1 MHNIRI
7 IRDNPINFCMHK
19 QRGVA
24 ENGAG
29 LNPERLQTSMSLY
42 SDKLSGIVLMV
53 DGRVNSSMRLKEGN
67 AVMENVVCVCVC
79 LCACVCVCMRACVHG
94 CVRSQKYLSL

>member
-1 MHNIRI
+1 MSFSSKSCLHVTPTGSQLKTMHNIRI
-7 IRDNPINFCMHK
+7 IRDNPLSFCRHK

-42 SDKLSGIVLMV
+42 SDKLSAIVMMV
-53 DGRVNSSMRLKEGN
+53 DGRVNSSVGLKEG
-67 AVMENVVCVCVC
+67 VCVCVC
-79 LCACVCVCMRACVHG
+79 V
-94 CVRSQKYLSL
+94 